1 MQRTTPEWP
10 DHISA
15 TIDEAGNMVINI
27 DKGREREMKKKVLIS
42 LDELNA
48 LCNGYKDDYIR
59 HNLTTAENNLELWFL
74 GNEVIQNEES
84 ID

>member
-1 MQRTTPEWP
+1 
-10 DHISA
+10 
-15 TIDEAGNMVINI
+15 
-27 DKGREREMKKKVLIS
+27 MKKKVLIS

>member
-1 MQRTTPEWP
+1 MT
-10 DHISA
+10 
-15 TIDEAGNMVINI
+15 
-27 DKGREREMKKKVLIS
+27 KKVLIS

-48 LCNGYKDDYIR
+48 LCKGYKDDYIR

-74 GNEVIQNEES
+74 GSKVIQNEES